1 MWHTVLRC
9 KGKIK
14 SKLQSLR
21 IFRIIKYLFTM
32 KVIGNVL
39 IVLIAICVIACGPEP
54 VGKDPVPALVLS
66 CPPDMSIVLSSD
78 TVPSSEIDFPEPTE
92 VNNCGFG
99 EITYTVNGPEQI
111 YAGTFMIEYY
121 VSSPC
126 GSRDT
131 CSFALT
137 ASFTPTEIDY
147 RTRFVGT
154 YTGREICYSGYNY
167 STPFSDKTITVQV
180 SLSEN
185 PNKLKV
191 NDDEMVIDSTGS
203 CPYPSCCYYRFY
215 AQNFWADSLYIY
227 KNSGSIGSPTECSF
241 RGKKQ

>member
-1 MWHTVLRC
+1 M
-9 KGKIK
+9 
-14 SKLQSLR
+14 
-21 IFRIIKYLFTM
+21 
-32 KVIGNVL
+32 IGNVL
-39 IVLIAICVIACGPEP
+39 FVLAVICLIACDPEP
-54 VGKDPVPALVLS
+54 VGKDPVPALILT

-78 TVPSSEIDFPEPTE
+78 TVFSSEIDFPEPTA

-99 EITYTVNGPEQI
+99 EITYIINCPEQI
-111 YAGTFMIEYY
+111 YAGLFTIQYY
-121 VSSPC
+121 GSSPC

-137 ASFTPTEIDY
+137 ASFTPTPIDY

-167 STPFSDKTITVQV
+167 SMPISDNIINVQV

-185 PNKLKV
+185 PNELLV
-191 NDDEMVIDSTGS
+191 NEDHVVIDSAGS
-203 CPYPSCCYYRFY
+203 CPYPSCCHYRFY
-215 AQNFWADSLYIY
+215 TQNFWTDSLFIY

-241 RGKKQ
+241 KGKKQ